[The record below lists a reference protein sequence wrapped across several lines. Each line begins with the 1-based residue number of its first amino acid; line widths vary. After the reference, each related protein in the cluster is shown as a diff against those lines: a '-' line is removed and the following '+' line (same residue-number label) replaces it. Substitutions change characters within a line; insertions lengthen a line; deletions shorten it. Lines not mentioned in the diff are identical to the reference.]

1 MTNGLLQPDSAHAV
15 DLRALAAQGT
25 VHFMGIAGAGMS
37 ALAELVLRSG
47 GHVSGCDTNPGEVG
61 KSLEALGAK
70 VVRGHDPSHV
80 ESAIAVVMTAAVPAT
95 HPELVHARERGLP
108 VLKRA
113 QALGALVNRGHLI
126 AIAGTHGK
134 TTTTAMTSAIL
145 AEAGLNPTAFVGGQ
159 VSGWGS
165 GLRSGSNT
173 LFVVEAD
180 EYDRSFMT
188 LAPAAAAV
196 TSIEADH
203 LDVFGTPE
211 AVDEAFTAFV
221 DLVPAGGLVAA
232 CSDDAG
238 ARRVLEHRPGTLS
251 YGTGED
257 AALRAV
263 NLEVDGRVTHFDV
276 RESGVALGSIR
287 LNAPG
292 VHNVR
297 NSLAALALARDAGAD
312 FAAAARALG
321 AFRGVARR
329 MQELGTVN
337 GITILDD
344 YAHHPTEIAATLAA
358 ARTAYP
364 GRRLVAVFQPHLFTR
379 TRDFAVEFGA
389 ALAMAD
395 AAFVSDVYP
404 AREMPIEGVS
414 GALIA
419 RAAERGGA
427 RRVRFIPHLDDLV
440 HALVH
445 ALHRGDVCIA
455 MGAGNI
461 DEAARALL
469 ARLREEGG

>member
-1 MTNGLLQPDSAHAV
+1 
-15 DLRALAAQGT
+15 
-25 VHFMGIAGAGMS
+25 
-37 ALAELVLRSG
+37 
-47 GHVSGCDTNPGEVG
+47 
-61 KSLEALGAK
+61 
-70 VVRGHDPSHV
+70 
-80 ESAIAVVMTAAVPAT
+80 
-95 HPELVHARERGLP
+95 
-108 VLKRA
+108 
-113 QALGALVNRGHLI
+113 
-126 AIAGTHGK
+126 
-134 TTTTAMTSAIL
+134 
-145 AEAGLNPTAFVGGQ
+145 
-159 VSGWGS
+159 
-165 GLRSGSNT
+165 
-173 LFVVEAD
+173 
-180 EYDRSFMT
+180 
-188 LAPAAAAV
+188 
-196 TSIEADH
+196 
-203 LDVFGTPE
+203 
-211 AVDEAFTAFV
+211 
-221 DLVPAGGLVAA
+221 
-232 CSDDAG
+232 
-238 ARRVLEHRPGTLS
+238 
-251 YGTGED
+251 
-257 AALRAV
+257 
-263 NLEVDGRVTHFDV
+263 
-276 RESGVALGSIR
+276 

-297 NSLAALALARDAGAD
+297 NSLAAFALARDAGAD

-389 ALAMAD
+389 ALALAD

-445 ALHRGDVCIA
+445 ALHPGDVCIA